1 MQAVDLF
8 DSATFE
14 REVPHDYFAWLR
26 ENEPVHWQPPCEPNV
41 NLEELAH
48 PWERQQ
54 LGDRV
59 RRLNVW

>member
-8 DSATFE
+8 DSARFE

-26 ENEPVHWQPPCEPNV
+26 ENEPVRWQPPCEPNV

-48 PWERQQ
+48 P
-54 LGDRV
+54 
-59 RRLNVW
+59 